1 MSLLRNVFLLALL
14 LATAGLATAAE
25 QPSAEAPDRAA
36 LEKQFIERLH
46 SVVLEGTYT
55 TTGEEGTAK
64 PDRYEIA
71 SVAKLQGDFW
81 LFQAKY
87 GDTVLPPLPLR
98 VLWAGDTPVIS
109 MNDLTI
115 PALGTFSF
123 RVMIHG
129 DLYAGTWKHDEK
141 GGHMTGTIKKQ
152 KSE

>member
-1 MSLLRNVFLLALL
+1 MIVLRSCLLLLL
-14 LATAGLATAAE
+14 LATAGLASGAE
-25 QPSAEAPDRAA
+25 PPGGETPNRAA
-36 LEKQFIERLH
+36 LEKQFTERLQA
-46 SVVLEGTYT
+46 VVLEGTYT
-55 TTGEEGTAK
+55 TTGEEAPK

-71 SVAKLQGDFW
+71 SVAKLQGDLW

-109 MNDLTI
+109 MNDFTI

-141 GGHMTGTIKKQ
+141 GGHMTGVISK